1 MKWLIVVLFATWQGD
16 VYIFTDP
23 HFETRQECMEFIQDP
38 LQIPNLVQKMYEEY
52 EKPMPVQAVNCLEKE
67 EIDRILSGLQKTNLI

>member
-1 MKWLIVVLFATWQGD
+1 MFSTWQGD

-52 EKPMPVQAVNCLEKE
+52 EKPMPVQAVNCLEQE
-67 EIDRILSGLQKTNLI
+67 EIDRILSGLQKTNLIWSGY